1 MKLNTDDII
10 QLAKTGEVKGIKLD
24 YIAKVVMRECVYM
37 LEFEANYH
45 QKELDKNAR

>member
-1 MKLNTDDII
+1 MVINTDDII

-37 LEFEANYH
+37 LEFEADYH
-45 QKELDKNAR
+45 RKDLEK

>member
-1 MKLNTDDII
+1 MQLNTDDII

-37 LEFEANYH
+37 LEFEAKFH
-45 QKELDKNAR
+45 RKDLEK